1 MCENEEINTG
11 IGEAL
16 PIVDNEDEISKNA
29 LEELSNGIEDGEG
42 VNNDDLHEQ

>member
-1 MCENEEINTG
+1 MCENEEINAG

-16 PIVDNEDEISKNA
+16 PIADNEDEISENA

-42 VNNDDLHEQ
+42 